1 MKGNLRPLVD
11 ETLSIQKEYPG
22 GRAFEVTDFS
32 LFMYGLVRGDRFVAA
47 TEGAVV
53 YQELV
58 VYELEGIFRLGIANP
73 GRRGGWLTRLSGLV
87 TASRV
92 EFDVDPERFAD
103 LVSWGRVV
111 AVLDSAFRGPRRA
124 RPKP

>member
-1 MKGNLRPLVD
+1 MRANLKPLAE
-11 ETLSIQKEYPG
+11 ETLSIQKEFPG

-47 TEGAVV
+47 TEGPVV
-53 YQELV
+53 YQELI
-58 VYELEGIFRLGIANP
+58 VYELEGSFRLGIAYP
-73 GRRGGWLTRLSGLV
+73 RRRGGWLTRLSGLV

-103 LVSWGRVV
+103 LVPRGRVV
-111 AVLDSAFRGPRRA
+111 AVLDSAFRGPRRG
-124 RPKP
+124 RLG